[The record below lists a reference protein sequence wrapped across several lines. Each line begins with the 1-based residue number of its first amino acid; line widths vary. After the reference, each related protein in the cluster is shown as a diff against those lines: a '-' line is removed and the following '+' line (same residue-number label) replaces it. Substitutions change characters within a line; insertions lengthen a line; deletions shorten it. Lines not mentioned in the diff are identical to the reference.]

1 MSGAE
6 ETPLAR
12 LVRRLEVAPAGS
24 DRFAADASRG
34 GGRLFGGLVAAQ
46 AVVAAGRSVEGAAL
60 HSLHGHF
67 LRAGRNDAPIRYD
80 VERTRDGR
88 RFASRRVLALQDER
102 PIFAALA
109 SFTRVHTG
117 ASHQD
122 PPPALPPPDGLEDW
136 EQVRARLVN
145 SARPRARFEAF
156 EVRVLEP
163 ERDAPG
169 ARSAPTRATWIRARG
184 APPADALL
192 RAALVVYA
200 SDRTLLRTA
209 GRPHGLAWGERPPA
223 SLDHAVWLHGE
234 PALEDWFSY
243 DCASPAAFAGRG
255 LVFGAMYAR
264 TGRRFASVAQEGL
277 LET

>member
-1 MSGAE
+1 MSDADA

-12 LVRRLEVAPAGS
+12 LLRKLELEPAGA
-24 DRFAADASRG
+24 DRFAAAASRS
-34 GGRLFGGLVAAQ
+34 GGRLFGGQVAAQ
-46 AVVAAGRSVEGAAL
+46 AALAAGRTVDAAL

-67 LRAGRNDAPIRYD
+67 LRAGRNDAPIRYE

-109 SFTRVHTG
+109 SFTRVSSG
-117 ASHQD
+117 AAHQD
-122 PPPALPPPDGLEDW
+122 PPPELPPPDGLEDW
-136 EQVRARLVN
+136 EQVRARFVN

-156 EVRVLEP
+156 EVRVIEP

-169 ARSAPTRATWIRARG
+169 ARSAPARATWIRARG
-184 APPADALL
+184 APPADPLL

-223 SLDHAVWLHGE
+223 SLDHAVWLHGD
-234 PALEDWFSY
+234 PALEDWFAY
-243 DCASPAAFAGRG
+243 DCRSPAASAGRG

-264 TGRRFASVAQEGL
+264 TGRRFATVAQEGL